1 MSASLSVA
9 MGRSATHRGKIGA
22 GCARIIWKAGMK
34 SSNPA
39 IGDTTGSRQQ
49 AADAEQKQNDAER
62 TGMEMVHQP
71 SQRHLT
77 GRGIV
82 YQACKDNGG

>member
-1 MSASLSVA
+1 
-9 MGRSATHRGKIGA
+9 
-22 GCARIIWKAGMK
+22 MK

-49 AADAEQKQNDAER
+49 AADAEQKQNDAEQ
-62 TGMEMVHQP
+62 TCMEMVHQP
-71 SQRHLT
+71 SQRHVT

-82 YQACKDNGG
+82 YQGSVRQRRNALRLIVRRLIYLGRHRKEMQILVHAA